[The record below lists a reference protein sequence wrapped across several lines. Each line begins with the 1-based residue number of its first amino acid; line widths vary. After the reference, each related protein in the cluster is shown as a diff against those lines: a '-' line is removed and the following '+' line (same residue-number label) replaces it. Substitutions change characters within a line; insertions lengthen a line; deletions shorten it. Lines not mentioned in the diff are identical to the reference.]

1 MVNKKNKKFNTK
13 SKLNTQITLIKK
25 IYLKEN
31 QQITFIEKFKKKIKE
46 YDVVKKSWGYYA
58 TPSINKRLKRF
69 KYECAI
75 IKNNQNK
82 FFLCL
87 INKDMKKKFNLYL
100 KEDGQKIVCWLNSNN
115 LKLIENLNLL
125 NNEYLYKSRD

>member
-58 TPSINKRLKRF
+58 TPSINKRLK
-69 KYECAI
+69 
-75 IKNNQNK
+75 
-82 FFLCL
+82 
-87 INKDMKKKFNLYL
+87 KFNFRTYITKNFYNHINIMIVHKEKDKNFKKYL
-100 KEDGQKIVCWLNSNN
+100 KIEKMKIVKEITNGYCQ
-115 LKLIENLNLL
+115 K
-125 NNEYLYKSRD
+125 K